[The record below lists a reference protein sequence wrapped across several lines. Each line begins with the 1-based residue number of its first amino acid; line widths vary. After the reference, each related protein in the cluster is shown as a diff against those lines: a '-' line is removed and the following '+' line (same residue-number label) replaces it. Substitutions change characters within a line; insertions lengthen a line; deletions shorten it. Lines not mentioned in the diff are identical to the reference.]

1 MKCQE
6 YYNIRNQIKEGDVI
20 LYRGNSLLSKLI
32 QYFDDAYYNHS
43 GIVKKIGDRLFTID
57 MWDKGIE
64 FVPLS
69 RRIKN
74 YKEFCIVRA
83 KDISSET
90 LTNAVDSLFEKIE
103 RDTKYDYF
111 LLLRI
116 AFYKKTGIDLVN
128 FGKKSRFICSE
139 LCQYFFDKLKIDVYK
154 NINLI
159 TPQDF
164 IKHKDINK
172 TEILFDYS
180 PI

>member
-1 MKCQE
+1 MKCHE
-6 YYNIRNQIKEGDVI
+6 YYNIRNEIQDGDVI
-20 LYRGNSLLSKLI
+20 LYRGNSLLSKMI

-43 GIVKKIGDRLFTID
+43 GIVKKIGNRLFTID
-57 MWDKGIE
+57 MWDFGIE

-69 RRIKN
+69 RRMKK
-74 YKEFCIVRA
+74 YDEFCIVRS
-83 KDISSET
+83 KETFSET
-90 LTNAVDSLFEKIE
+90 TNAINFLFEKIE
-103 RDTKYDYF
+103 RDTKYDYL

-116 AFYKKTGIDLVN
+116 AIYKKTGIDLVN

-164 IKHKDINK
+164 IKYKNISKID
-172 TEILFDYS
+172 ILFDYS
-180 PI
+180 PKI